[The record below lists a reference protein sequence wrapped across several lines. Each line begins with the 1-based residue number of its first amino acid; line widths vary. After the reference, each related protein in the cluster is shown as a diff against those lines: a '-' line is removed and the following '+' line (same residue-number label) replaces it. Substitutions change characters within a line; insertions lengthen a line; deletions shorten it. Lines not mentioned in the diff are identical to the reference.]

1 MHQRCVIC
9 SIRSWSGAY
18 QISCSR
24 SLCTLSASAP
34 TAHWS
39 ARHLLYCSCDL
50 NIWSLYMHLLLLLVM
65 ICDQFTEFKVLKLA
79 CAFGLVFNASDI
91 PILISPPPPCFFLFF
106 KLYQNLCHHHHNLTS
121 FIKSYHHG
129 GQLLVLYSRHAP
141 STHPRGN
148 ADLSNDRRQL
158 AIFQQHSTIS
168 TSAYKTKRGNTPKNL
183 FLLFSLIL
191 TKFSRPNSTSTH
203 MYLQIY
209 SNPALPPKLHA
220 MQSKKL
226 HFLFQFL
233 RQYCNVFE
241 AMIVRLR
248 RLARRQWLY
257 RGVCV

>member
-1 MHQRCVIC
+1 MVR
-9 SIRSWSGAY
+9 
-18 QISCSR
+18 
-24 SLCTLSASAP
+24 P
-34 TAHWS
+34 
-39 ARHLLYCSCDL
+39 
-50 NIWSLYMHLLLLLVM
+50 
-65 ICDQFTEFKVLKLA
+65 
-79 CAFGLVFNASDI
+79 
-91 PILISPPPPCFFLFF
+91 
-106 KLYQNLCHHHHNLTS
+106 
-121 FIKSYHHG
+121 

-141 STHPRGN
+141 STHLRGN

-158 AIFQQHSTIS
+158 AIFQQQSTIS